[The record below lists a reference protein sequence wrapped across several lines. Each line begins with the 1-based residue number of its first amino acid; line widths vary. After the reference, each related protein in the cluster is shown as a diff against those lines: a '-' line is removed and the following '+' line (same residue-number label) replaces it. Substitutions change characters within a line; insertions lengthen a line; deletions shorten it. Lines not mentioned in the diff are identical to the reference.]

1 MTVKSITPQEFNPYF
16 SRYIDLNDPDATI
29 TQALESSLQVSVDFI
44 KSIDKPLDYRYASN
58 KWTIAQV
65 ILHNIDTERVFAYR
79 ALRFMRGDQT
89 DLAGFDQDVFIEGCG
104 DYAFAKASLLQSII
118 ATREATIALYK
129 DMPDEF
135 LIRTG
140 TANGNLM
147 SVRVIPFLIAGHHKH
162 HEMVIK
168 ERYL

>member
-1 MTVKSITPQEFNPYF
+1 MTIKSITSDEFNPYF
-16 SRYIDLNDPDATI
+16 SRYIDLNNPDATI
-29 TQALESSLQVSVDFI
+29 EQVLATSLQESVAFI
-44 KSIDKPLDYRYASN
+44 NAIDKPLDYRYAPE
-58 KWTIAQV
+58 KWSIAQV

-104 DYAFAKASLLQSII
+104 DYAFAKAELLQSLT
-118 ATREATIALYK
+118 ATREATMALYNN
-129 DMPDEF
+129 MPHEF
-135 LIRTG
+135 LTRTG

-147 SVRVIPFLIAGHHKH
+147 SVRVIPFLIVGHHKH
-162 HEMVIK
+162 HESVIK